1 MKIAMAASEAA
12 PFLKTGGLGDVMEA
26 LPQALA
32 EQKNME
38 ICVFLPYY
46 KSIKHDL
53 HIHTELVAEFRMPL
67 AWRQSYVGVLRLK
80 SPKRK
85 LRYYFIDNEDY
96 FGRDTVYGCYDD
108 GERFAFFA
116 KAVVEAMDR
125 IDFRPDVLHC
135 HDWQTALAPL
145 FYHKFYEDRFPGMK
159 TVLTIHN
166 LEYQGWAHADFLE
179 DVMGLD
185 DDCWELVSCDG
196 AVNFLKTGIAV
207 SDAVTTVSKTYAEE
221 ITTPWFGR
229 NLCGLLQRERGK
241 LSGIVNGLNQ
251 KRFDPQTDPEI
262 PVRFGPAD
270 YAEKKPL
277 ARDALQAELGLDR
290 DSGAPVLAMVSRLVS
305 HKGIDL
311 LTYIGETLMRDRN
324 VQLVVCGSGE
334 RRFEQALDDLC
345 RRYPGRCAAYIGFQP
360 SLADRIYAG
369 CDLYLMPSA
378 SEPCGLSQLIA
389 MRYGAVPVVHSIGG
403 LKDTVE
409 PYDPVSGTGCG
420 FTFQSYNGEDFL
432 DAIDR
437 AAALF
442 REQPADFAALAKRNM
457 TLDFSW
463 KKPAEAYLDL
473 YRRLHG

>member
-159 TVLTIHN
+159 TMLTIHN

-251 KRFDPQTDPEI
+251 KRSASAPQT
-262 PVRFGPAD
+262 
-270 YAEKKPL
+270 
-277 ARDALQAELGLDR
+277 
-290 DSGAPVLAMVSRLVS
+290 
-305 HKGIDL
+305 
-311 LTYIGETLMRDRN
+311 T
-324 VQLVVCGSGE
+324 
-334 RRFEQALDDLC
+334 RRRSLWPGTPC
-345 RRYPGRCAAYIGFQP
+345 RRSWVSTATAARRCWLWSRG
-360 SLADRIYAG
+360 S
-369 CDLYLMPSA
+369 
-378 SEPCGLSQLIA
+378 
-389 MRYGAVPVVHSIGG
+389 
-403 LKDTVE
+403 
-409 PYDPVSGTGCG
+409 
-420 FTFQSYNGEDFL
+420 
-432 DAIDR
+432 
-437 AAALF
+437 
-442 REQPADFAALAKRNM
+442 
-457 TLDFSW
+457 
-463 KKPAEAYLDL
+463 
-473 YRRLHG
+473 